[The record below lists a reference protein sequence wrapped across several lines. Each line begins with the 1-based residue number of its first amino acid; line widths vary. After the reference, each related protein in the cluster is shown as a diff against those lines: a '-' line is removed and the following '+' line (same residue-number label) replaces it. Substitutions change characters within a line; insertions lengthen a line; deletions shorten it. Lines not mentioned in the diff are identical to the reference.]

1 MGSEGANTN
10 PQFCPQGCVTRAW
23 ILFEPVLRE
32 AKQEGRFRYLAL
44 CGQSQPLWPTLPLP
58 WASLIQFL
66 FSLLSPGGFLTI
78 RAESVLMIRANEGC
92 SVSQRT

>member
-32 AKQEGRFRYLAL
+32 AKQEGRLRYLAL
-44 CGQSQPLWPTLPLP
+44 CGQSQIPTLPLP
-58 WASLIQFL
+58 WASLTQLFL
-66 FSLLSPGGFLTI
+66 FPLLSSGGFLTI
-78 RAESVLMIRANEGC
+78 RAETALMICANEGC
-92 SVSQRT
+92 SVSRRA